1 LSALLNTPT
10 TELYLLHNS
19 AFEAERDGPDGEK
32 LLFLMAQ
39 AADKLYLGPV
49 NPAHAKE
56 KDKEGPM
63 NNLLPVLMFLATVS
77 AFSQGA
83 IAVEL
88 PSAAD
93 VSGAGNAVVLV
104 GGMGGGAAGGMGGM
118 TGGTMGGMTGGAMGG
133 MSGGMG
139 GMSGGMNAFGGTPSN
154 GSGST
159 YGGADPTSGGSQPG
173 QYYLCVT
180 PYDRCSLASSPGSL
194 RSGSSCTCSTGHRGT
209 IK

>member
-1 LSALLNTPT
+1 MN
-10 TELYLLHNS
+10 
-19 AFEAERDGPDGEK
+19 K
-32 LLFLMAQ
+32 LL
-39 AADKLYLGPV
+39 
-49 NPAHAKE
+49 PA
-56 KDKEGPM
+56 
-63 NNLLPVLMFLATVS
+63 LVFLATAS

-83 IAVEL
+83 MAVEL

-118 TGGTMGGMTGGAMGG
+118 TGGAMGGMTGGG